1 MEGNPPVILDCDVL
15 STFAKTNRIPLIESL
30 FHDSDLLMPDAVF
43 VEIERVRQH
52 GYDFPEKITTSR
64 IKLTY
69 LKDSEAKNLE
79 SYIRNA
85 SIHYGEAECLCI
97 AKYRKGVLLTNDFVV
112 RKVCEMEG
120 IMVLDLKDILKE
132 IARRELISK
141 EEMLSLLE
149 DIEEKDN
156 TLVKEKHEIVNI
168 YEKVDK

>member
-120 IMVLDLKDILKE
+120 ILVLDLKDILKE
-132 IARRELISK
+132 IARRGLISK